1 MQFNGTHEC
10 IEVPRRQHR
19 VLLGVERS
27 LLHGRQL
34 SRTFLQWTGNLARCY
49 PFFQWHV
56 CIVILPKGLVLIQV
70 TTGFCQIATG
80 LEGSRPIWSR
90 LPCQELFESYPGHTG
105 TSTNLLPDKWRIRRV
120 DQ

>member
-1 MQFNGTHEC
+1 MQFKGTHEC

-19 VLLGVERS
+19 VLLRVERS

-80 LEGSRPIWSR
+80 LEGIGRYGQGFHVRNCLNHTPGIPARRQTS
-90 LPCQELFESYPGHTG
+90 CQ
-105 TSTNLLPDKWRIRRV
+105 TNGAFV
-120 DQ
+120 E